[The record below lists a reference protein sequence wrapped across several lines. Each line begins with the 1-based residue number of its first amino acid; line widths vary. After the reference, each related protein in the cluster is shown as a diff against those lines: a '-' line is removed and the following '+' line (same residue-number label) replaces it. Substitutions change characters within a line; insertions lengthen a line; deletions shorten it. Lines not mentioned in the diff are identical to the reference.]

1 MRYGVSASISV
12 KPGEI
17 ADLAARAPLIKKPE
31 RQRGLWSFLTWSFF
45 LPQVMATESFFGKGA
60 HAAQDHYDG
69 VVSHAASDSGS
80 TFDDMPAASWIAARA
95 DDVREDEASNS
106 QHSNHAARSLLL
118 VENLQ
123 QGGTTL
129 GLKPSGGDTNPTAS
143 GGGGGGSR
151 SGDSNFFS
159 SDGADEG
166 LAPEPNQVL
175 VALGPDVSKAPDLN
189 VDVSSVP
196 DLHPDRVLEFDV
208 DIKQPPELKVDV
220 SSRPD
225 LHLNH
230 VISDVSVPGN
240 KAPDLNSAGLEL
252 NVAQPVGLTT
262 EVDLNHLLGLDV
274 RLSTDG
280 ILAGVDISLA
290 SVFNADRLISDL
302 AENIGLKAGVD
313 LNHLLGLDVRFSGSV
328 SGGADVGLLQ
338 ALNPDHVVSDLTQTV
353 GLITG
358 VNLNHVL
365 GFDAQFGVASVIG
378 LHAGPEGLPVNNDSG
393 EAPAHLI
400 KSTLAEVTGL
410 QLFGDPGSLTAQLV
424 DNPNS
429 DARASLTKAI
439 DVLTGQSGDIGTLKA
454 SPPMAHLMSDLTGSG
469 GLQQSGDLS
478 SGGTLNFPAQTLAQI
493 DELFSGDRY
502 TEYHVTLQSPNPNI
516 GNIPG
521 TLKSDTVDHADASPS
536 PTDTLS
542 GNHHEASAPPIIEH
556 AADASLVHT
565 SIPIPHLNSH

>member
-1 MRYGVSASISV
+1 
-12 KPGEI
+12 
-17 ADLAARAPLIKKPE
+17 
-31 RQRGLWSFLTWSFF
+31 
-45 LPQVMATESFFGKGA
+45 
-60 HAAQDHYDG
+60 
-69 VVSHAASDSGS
+69 
-80 TFDDMPAASWIAARA
+80 
-95 DDVREDEASNS
+95 
-106 QHSNHAARSLLL
+106 
-118 VENLQ
+118 
-123 QGGTTL
+123 
-129 GLKPSGGDTNPTAS
+129 
-143 GGGGGGSR
+143 
-151 SGDSNFFS
+151 
-159 SDGADEG
+159 
-166 LAPEPNQVL
+166 
-175 VALGPDVSKAPDLN
+175 
-189 VDVSSVP
+189 
-196 DLHPDRVLEFDV
+196 
-208 DIKQPPELKVDV
+208 
-220 SSRPD
+220 
-225 LHLNH
+225 
-230 VISDVSVPGN
+230 VSVPGN